1 MCPISLPNRKSEKML
16 LVNKGY
22 LQLVHCKNG
31 KSQKLSHNY
40 FATAKKKD
48 EPERYKRPITKTAPF
63 YIYTTDGSL
72 DGKFCL
78 LSLNV
83 RQFIFAKGLTTRHL
97 PLAPLKL

>member
-1 MCPISLPNRKSEKML
+1 MANLKNFPTTI
-16 LVNKGY
+16 
-22 LQLVHCKNG
+22 LQP
-31 KSQKLSHNY
+31 QK
-40 FATAKKKD
+40 KRKD
-48 EPERYKRPITKTAPF
+48 ETEIYKRPIIKTAPF